1 MKLVSTLS
9 NPNIGKTG
17 TNDNPGTEAE
27 STDKKDKN
35 GGGTSQAQVEES
47 WQSGR

>member
-9 NPNIGKTG
+9 NPTIGNTG
-17 TNDNPGTEAE
+17 ASDNPGTEAE
-27 STDKKDKN
+27 STHRKDKN

-47 WQSGR
+47 G